1 MAARNRFKKIMSDT
15 DLEEQKYEL
24 LALKEI
30 IGEENLKVYVSGL
43 ETIEDLEAENSLQF
57 FQQPGFE
64 AKCKIGGRLNIAP
77 TLNNPLKILW
87 TDQK

>member
-1 MAARNRFKKIMSDT
+1 MSDT

-30 IGEENLKVYVSGL
+30 IGEENLKVYVSGS
-43 ETIEDLEAENSLQF
+43 ENFEDLEAENSSQF
-57 FQQPGFE
+57 FHQSGFE
-64 AKCKIGGRLNIAP
+64 TKCKIGGRLNIAP
-77 TLNNPLKILW
+77 TLNNPLKISW